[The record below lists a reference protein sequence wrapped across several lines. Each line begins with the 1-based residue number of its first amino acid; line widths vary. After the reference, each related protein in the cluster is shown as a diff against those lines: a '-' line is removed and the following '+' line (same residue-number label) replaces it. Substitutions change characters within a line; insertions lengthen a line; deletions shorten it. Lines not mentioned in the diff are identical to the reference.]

1 MFTHKETLFFG
12 GILLCTGAIWAS
24 DTSTTKVIVKT
35 EKESTEYNMYD
46 SGKMYFSE
54 DYLVLDPLGDSNLK
68 KVKLAEIQNLQFS
81 PLSSSGIKDAQ
92 RLSNRI
98 YPNPVTEQL
107 IILSDEEED
116 FYYSIYSV
124 DGKLVSSGR
133 SRTGEVI
140 NVASL
145 ATGIYEIKF
154 NNQNLRFIKQ

>member
-1 MFTHKETLFFG
+1 M
-12 GILLCTGAIWAS
+12 
-24 DTSTTKVIVKT
+24 
-35 EKESTEYNMYD
+35 
-46 SGKMYFSE
+46 
-54 DYLVLDPLGDSNLK
+54 SNLK

-81 PLSSSGIKDAQ
+81 PLNSSGINDVQ

-98 YPNPVTEQL
+98 YPNPATEQL
-107 IILSDEEED
+107 TILSDEEED
-116 FYYSIYSV
+116 FYYSIYTV